1 MKRKIILSGLVQVF
15 FAFLFIQFTL
25 STYGQRNKFSTDTL
39 DYQFVNY
46 LIDGKNY
53 NEALFLINR
62 YLESVS
68 GNNFGDTANYLKGMI
83 NYRQKELIKSSDF
96 LFQVTPGSEFYYVSR
111 FLAGYEL
118 AYLSMYKES
127 RKAFETI
134 KTEDSLLASLKTFQ
148 LASLSLLENKLDAYR
163 AYSKNTPINYFQ
175 LHEQKN
181 KLDELYIRATD
192 FKPKSPLLA
201 GTLSTIIPGAGKMY
215 TGKIGEGV
223 TALLGTAILGAI
235 TYENYKKAGIS
246 NYKTITFGSLF
257 GIFYISNIYGSI
269 ISVKVYRN
277 EFYKSLH
284 HAILF
289 NMHIPI
295 RNVFRSNFK

>member
-1 MKRKIILSGLVQVF
+1 MKRKVIVSELVQVF
-15 FAFLFIQFTL
+15 FAFLLIQFTL
-25 STYGQRNKFSTDTL
+25 NTYGQRNKFSTDTL
-39 DYQFVNY
+39 DYHFVNY

-53 NEALFLINR
+53 NEALFLIDR
-62 YLESVS
+62 YLESEK
-68 GNNFGDTANYLKGMI
+68 GNSFYDTANYLKGMI
-83 NYRQKELIKSSDF
+83 NYRQKQLIQSSDF
-96 LFQVTPGSEFYYVSR
+96 LFKVTPVSEFYFVSR
-111 FLAGYEL
+111 FLAGYER
-118 AYLSMYKES
+118 AYLNMYKES
-127 RKAFETI
+127 RETFETI
-134 KTEDSLLASLKTFQ
+134 KTNDSLLTGLKTFQ
-148 LASLSLLENKLDAYR
+148 LASLSLLENNLDAYHK
-163 AYSKNTPINYFQ
+163 YSKNTPVNYFQ
-175 LHEQKN
+175 IREQKN
-181 KLDELYIRATD
+181 KLDELYIRASD
-192 FKPKSPLLA
+192 FNPKSPLLA

-223 TALLGTAILGAI
+223 TALLGTAILGVI

-269 ISVKVYRN
+269 ISVKVYRD

-289 NMHIPI
+289 NMHIPV